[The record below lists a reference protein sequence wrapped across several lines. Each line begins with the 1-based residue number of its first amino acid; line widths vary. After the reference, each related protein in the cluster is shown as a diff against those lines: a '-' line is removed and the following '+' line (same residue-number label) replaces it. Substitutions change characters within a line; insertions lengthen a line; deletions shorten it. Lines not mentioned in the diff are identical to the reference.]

1 MMGELPDAEDSEIDY
16 EFMYAH
22 VPKENGYK
30 GQLHQVIV
38 GSTTLETQIGQLVET
53 SLRELPETTRHLARL
68 AKALVSRKLTAL
80 REAKIIDGV
89 LCSDLL
95 IVFRVRNQFAH
106 SVAILPNSVAS
117 AFEYLRDIRISN
129 TFFQTLPNDAAKFCL
144 VVSHCFHQSMRIS
157 KRLDP
162 NSVLDLEL
170 VGDITPIEE

>member
-1 MMGELPDAEDSEIDY
+1 MCQRERLLKPIRVTPCRYAVNRSRSISPYPLTCPQAKRPPRISWTESFSADQPVHIMMGELPDAEDSEIDY

-106 SVAILPNSVAS
+106 SVAIL
-117 AFEYLRDIRISN
+117 
-129 TFFQTLPNDAAKFCL
+129 
-144 VVSHCFHQSMRIS
+144 
-157 KRLDP
+157 
-162 NSVLDLEL
+162 
-170 VGDITPIEE
+170 